1 MITGLSPKTFE
12 NLQLNAGAFLKN
24 FKWDSYEGVDALEAA
39 VLEALETRNGVI
51 GATINDGTFEAAP
64 TTRTIEANG
73 MRFPIVGSTV
83 NDMWTIKLKGTMKE
97 VTPENFKDAL
107 MCAEMET
114 NEGGTRTVLKLRNE
128 IRPEDYID
136 SFCWIG
142 DTSKGLVLI
151 ELKNVL
157 NVTGAN
163 FTFTD
168 KGEGSIPFE
177 FQAHSKD
184 LKDSEYAP
192 CTIVFFDKAE

>member
-24 FKWDSYEGVDALEAA
+24 FAWEAYENATDLEAA
-39 VLEALETRNGVI
+39 VLTALENRTGVI
-51 GATINDGTFEAAP
+51 GATTGDGTFEAAP
-64 TTRTIEANG
+64 TIRQIEANG
-73 MRFPIVGSTV
+73 MRFPFVGSTV
-83 NDMWTIKLKGTMKE
+83 NDMWTVKLKGTMKE
-97 VTPENFKDAL
+97 VNPQNFADAL
-107 MCAEMET
+107 MCADMSS
-114 NEGGTRTVLKLRNE
+114 NDAGTRHVIKLRND
-128 IRPEDYID
+128 IKPTDYID

-151 ELKNVL
+151 ELKNAL
-157 NVTGAN
+157 NLTGAN

-184 LKDSEYAP
+184 IKDGEHAP
-192 CTIVFFDKAE
+192 CTIVFFDHE